1 MVILTEQE
9 INDFFKVPPGMADY
23 IKINSNKY
31 SKAYDEFIK
40 ALSGTIVNFINEKLI
55 IEKEVCYERIH
66 KKN

>member
-1 MVILTEQE
+1 MEILIEQE
-9 INDFFKVPPGMADY
+9 INDLFNITPEMADY

-55 IEKEVCYERIH
+55 IKKEGLL
-66 KKN
+66 